1 MNPLFDRIYQ
11 LLFRRFK
18 PQMLR
23 VKRDNSGRQLLH
35 TRVSNTTHLDHPHRL
50 QLSDHVFI
58 GHFSLIDA
66 SHGVT
71 IGEGV
76 QITNYVS
83 VLSHSSHLAIRLNG
97 ADYAGKKDPPGYVT
111 GPVEIGP
118 YTFIGPH
125 SVIMPKVRIGK
136 GVLVSA
142 YSYVKSDVP
151 DFAIIAG
158 NPATV
163 VGDTRD
169 LDAALLEAHPE
180 LRKHYENW
188 SNNER

>member
-11 LLFRRFK
+11 VLFRRFR

-23 VKRDNSGRQLLH
+23 VKRDNSGRPLLH

-50 QLSDHVFI
+50 KLGNHVFI
-58 GHFSLIDA
+58 GHFSFVDA

-83 VLSHSSHLAIRLNG
+83 VLSHSSHLAIRVNG
-97 ADYAGKKDPPGYVT
+97 AAYAGQQDPLGYVT
-111 GPVEIGP
+111 GPVEIGA

-125 SVIMPKVRIGK
+125 TVVMPQVRIGK

-151 DFAIIAG
+151 DFAIVAG
-158 NPATV
+158 NPASV
-163 VGDTRD
+163 VGDTRE
-169 LDAALLEAHPE
+169 LDAALLDAHPE
-180 LRKHYENW
+180 LRIHYEKWANHD
-188 SNNER
+188 R

>member
-83 VLSHSSHLAIRLNG
+83 VLSHSSHLAIRVNG

-125 SVIMPKVRIGK
+125 SVIMPNVRIGK

-158 NPATV
+158 NPASV

>member
-83 VLSHSSHLAIRLNG
+83 VLSHSSHLAIRVNG

-158 NPATV
+158 NPASV

>member
-23 VKRDNSGRQLLH
+23 VKRDNSGRRLLH
-35 TRVSNTTHLDHPHRL
+35 TRVSNTMHLDHPHRL

-83 VLSHSSHLAIRLNG
+83 VLSHSSHLAIRVNG

-158 NPATV
+158 NPASV

>member
-35 TRVSNTTHLDHPHRL
+35 TRLSNTTHLDHPHRL

-83 VLSHSSHLAIRLNG
+83 VLSHSSHLAIRVNG

-158 NPATV
+158 NPASV